1 VAPGLTS
8 AQYSRLINDGVSLLK
23 RHLQA
28 GDRVW
33 ALEWPSPFSLALG
46 IPPPSGGDAFWDFG
60 RTIDERHAPSRES
73 VMAEVSVVM
82 LRKQLLNVKD
92 VQFLYE
98 TYVHGRGHQEDFKVV
113 DESPFWLLL
122 RRQPR
127 H

>member
-1 VAPGLTS
+1 
-8 AQYSRLINDGVSLLK
+8 
-23 RHLQA
+23 
-28 GDRVW
+28 
-33 ALEWPSPFSLALG
+33 
-46 IPPPSGGDAFWDFG
+46 
-60 RTIDERHAPSRES
+60 
-73 VMAEVSVVM
+73 MAEVSVVM